1 MIMQVISRMKTVCAI
16 ARNRVARTCS
26 PRRKAVQALAIAT
39 AMLLHANFAAA
50 LSPVE
55 QLVKD
60 ASFND
65 VNGVKQALAKG
76 MDPNTVDKTGTPILM
91 VAAREKS
98 DDVAILLINN
108 PKTDVDA
115 LDAAQENALMFAAL
129 NNDLPL
135 VKALIDK
142 DAEVNKQ
149 GWTPLHYAATSSA
162 DDIIK
167 LLLDESAYVDAAS
180 PNGTTPLM
188 MAARAGSVSTVN
200 VLLDGGADPTLK
212 NQLGISAADFAR
224 KDNNTDLANALDAR
238 AREVLDQRAK
248 KAAAPKTGG

>member
-1 MIMQVISRMKTVCAI
+1 MAEV
-16 ARNRVARTCS
+16 RVQEGE
-26 PRRKAVQALAIAT
+26 PL
-39 AMLLHANFAAA
+39 
-50 LSPVE
+50 
-55 QLVKD
+55 
-60 ASFND
+60 
-65 VNGVKQALAKG
+65 
-76 MDPNTVDKTGTPILM
+76 
-91 VAAREKS
+91 
-98 DDVAILLINN
+98 
-108 PKTDVDA
+108 
-115 LDAAQENALMFAAL
+115 ENALRRFKRK
-129 NNDLPL
+129 
-135 VKALIDK
+135 VQQ
-142 DAEVNKQ
+142 E
-149 GWTPLHYAATSSA
+149 
-162 DDIIK
+162 DIIK